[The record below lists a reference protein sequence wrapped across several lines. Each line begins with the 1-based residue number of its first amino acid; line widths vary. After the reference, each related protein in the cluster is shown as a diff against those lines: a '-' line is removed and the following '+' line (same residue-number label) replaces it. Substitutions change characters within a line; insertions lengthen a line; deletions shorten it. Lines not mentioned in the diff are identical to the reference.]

1 MVLHYTLNRRER
13 MNVEN
18 SKTTRTVMER
28 EEIFCSCKLA
38 IN

>member
-18 SKTTRTVMER
+18 SKTTRTVMEQER
-28 EEIFCSCKLA
+28 RYFVA
-38 IN
+38 VN